1 MKSTPLSVVVLA
13 GLTIALAGCQA
24 PSPGSLP
31 ADSRDTAGAASTTT
45 ETAPTDVVL
54 DLSLASQ
61 EIAVDPARGTI
72 WLATIQPATKDTLW
86 AVDMRTGDVRGF
98 DLPDVDYN
106 GFTTHVRVGE
116 DGAVW
121 VSLPYELVR
130 VDPESGEVTSVRF
143 SEKVEGALPG
153 SLDRDATLP
162 GTWLSAILPDGA
174 GVLVARNHV
183 PYLTK
188 VNADLTASRGADV
201 GEGYAGAADLARGA
215 DGSIYLLPPMDDP
228 SGAVSILGG
237 STIPG
242 TEKLAPRRLLVDGS
256 TASVLS
262 AEGTT
267 TAVAG
272 AAPGAG
278 PREPWT
284 RINGTGTK
292 VQYDTVAGSLVRRAA
307 DGSQQ
312 VLQLEHV
319 TGLTSGGGPDPETGK
334 QRPVDTTVT
343 VPDRVTDF
351 IVAEDGTV
359 WFLRHNGT
367 QLARWNS

>member
-1 MKSTPLSVVVLA
+1 MKRTPLSVVALA
-13 GLTIALAGCQA
+13 GLAIALAGCQS
-24 PSPGSLP
+24 PPPGSP
-31 ADSRDTAGAASTTT
+31 SADSHDAAGAASTTT
-45 ETAPTDVVL
+45 ETASANTVL
-54 DLSLASQ
+54 DLSLASF
-61 EIAVDPARGTI
+61 EIAVDRAKGRI
-72 WLATIQPATKDTLW
+72 WLATIQPAAKDTLW
-86 AVDMRTGDVRGF
+86 AVDMRTGGVRGF

-106 GFTTHVRVGE
+106 GFTTHIRVGE

-143 SEKVEGALPG
+143 AEKVEGALPG
-153 SLDRDATLP
+153 ALDAGATLP
-162 GTWLSAILPDGA
+162 GTWLSAILPYGA

-183 PYLTK
+183 PYLTQ
-188 VNADLTASRGADV
+188 VSADLTVSRGADV

-228 SGAVSILGG
+228 SGAVSVLGG

-256 TASVLS
+256 TVSVLS

-267 TAVAG
+267 IAVTDAD
-272 AAPGAG
+272 PGAG
-278 PREPWT
+278 AREPWT
-284 RINGTGTK
+284 RINGAGTK
-292 VQYDTVAGSLVRRAA
+292 VQYDATAGTLVRRAA

-312 VLQLEHV
+312 VLQLEQV
-319 TGLTSGGGPDPETGK
+319 TGVTSGGGPDPETGK
-334 QRPVDTTVT
+334 ERPVDTTVT

-351 IVAEDGTV
+351 VVADDGTV
-359 WFLRHNGT
+359 WLLRHNGT
-367 QLARWNS
+367 QLARWNP